1 MPRSRS
7 SIALAAYY
15 SLSVFIKQRVTSCT
29 VCKPDTH
36 GLQLSFQYGVREHS
50 SLLVTS
56 LVGALAKTAWKDAE
70 YYRIIVDAEKHAAP
84 EAQAIGV
91 AVKWVLSAEEPESRN
106 LWDSL
111 AKRCGA
117 RLIAA

>member
-1 MPRSRS
+1 
-7 SIALAAYY
+7 
-15 SLSVFIKQRVTSCT
+15 
-29 VCKPDTH
+29 
-36 GLQLSFQYGVREHS
+36 
-50 SLLVTS
+50 VTS